1 MTREEPGAVWHPYGL
16 SGDPFFTS
24 PLQMTEGVAHGIH
37 LFQGDARRETA
48 DRIVRRILNS
58 DNSVRLIE
66 GPNGIGKTTL
76 ANLAKHI
83 LSAIE
88 GTAVY
93 PDIVNVDLDHPRPVE
108 ALAAAILHAAIN
120 ALRAA
125 DPDAAKEAEAAGKGL
140 VLDELVT
147 TRGHVVALSHILGY
161 SSSRTQ
167 VLREAKERAFADW
180 HDALRSVSASGR
192 ASGIHRIVIH
202 VNNIDQAV
210 LRDYKRTGDLFGT
223 ARDLFQL
230 QGFHF
235 ILCASEGFR
244 LRSLKDRQ
252 NFLDILG
259 TPTRPEPLSR
269 HDITQVMA
277 ARYADLK
284 MEGAAL
290 TPPMAPDHFADLYEV
305 FGGELRGAL
314 EAAGQVF
321 KEELGPTG
329 VPRQLDAQ
337 DIIAY
342 QRPLVQDMVASLS
355 EVQLLVLGAVRRL
368 AAQGSVRQ
376 ADLVKDL
383 EAQGVAQGT
392 ISGATDAL
400 ANNQWLSIERPN
412 ARATFYRLGGRARII
427 EDELT

>member
-1 MTREEPGAVWHPYGL
+1 MTDEPGAVWQPYGL
-16 SGDPFFTS
+16 AGDPFFTT
-24 PLQMTEGVAHGIH
+24 PLQMMQGVAHGIH
-37 LFQGDARRETA
+37 LFQGDARREKA
-48 DRIVRRILNS
+48 DRIVQRVLNS
-58 DNSVRLIE
+58 DNSVRLVE

-76 ANLAKHI
+76 ANLAKHM
-83 LSAIE
+83 LSRVA

-108 ALAAAILHAAIN
+108 ALAAGILHAAIN
-120 ALRAA
+120 ALRAS
-125 DPDAAKEAEAAGKGL
+125 DPEAAREAEHAAQGL
-140 VLDELVT
+140 VLDDLVT
-147 TRGHVVALSHILGY
+147 ARGRTLSVFHILGY
-161 SSSRTQ
+161 QSSRTQ
-167 VLREAKERAFADW
+167 ILREARERPFADW
-180 HDALRSVSASGR
+180 HDALQSISASGR
-192 ASGIHRIVIH
+192 ASGIERIVIH
-202 VNNIDQAV
+202 INNIDQAV
-210 LRDYKRTGDLFGT
+210 LKDPKRTGDLFGT

-259 TPTRPEPLSR
+259 TPTRPDPLSR
-269 HDITQVMA
+269 HDIVQVMA
-277 ARYADLK
+277 ARYQDLHIR
-284 MEGAAL
+284 GAAM
-290 TPPMAPDHFADLYEV
+290 TPPMVPDHFADLYEV

-329 VPRQLDAQ
+329 TPRQLDAR

-342 QRPLVQDMVASLS
+342 QRPLVQDLLAGLTD
-355 EVQLLVLGAVRRL
+355 VQLLVLKAVRRL
-368 AAQGSVRQ
+368 TGEGSVRQ

-383 EAQGVAQGT
+383 QQQGIAQGT
-392 ISGATDAL
+392 ISGATDVL
-400 ANNQWLSIERPN
+400 AANQWLSIERPH

-427 EDELT
+427 EDELA